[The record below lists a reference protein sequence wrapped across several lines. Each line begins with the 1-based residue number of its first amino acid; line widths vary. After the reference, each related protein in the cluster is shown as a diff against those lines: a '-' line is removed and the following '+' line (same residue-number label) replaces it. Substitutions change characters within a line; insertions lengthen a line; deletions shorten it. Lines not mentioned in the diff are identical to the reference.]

1 MIVTIIQARMG
12 STRLPGKVMKNL
24 AGKPVLWHI
33 IHRVK
38 RSAVSQMVLVAT
50 TTKPED
56 EIIQSACR
64 TWGIPVFRGS
74 TEDVLQRFCDAI
86 RFLERGRSKTSYI
99 IRITGDCPLI
109 DPFIIDDV
117 VHTALSKNYD
127 YVSNTD
133 PPTFPDGLD
142 VEVISRAALFT
153 ASKKATLMSEH
164 EHVTPY
170 IRKSNEFRRCNITS
184 RRDLSGLRWTL
195 DNEEDYMFIKKIYD
209 DLFRD
214 SKDFTTQD
222 VLNYL
227 RNHPNL
233 QKINE
238 KIPRNE
244 GYKKSLAHDT
254 QMMRVQT

>member
-117 VHTALSKNYD
+117 VHTAS
-127 YVSNTD
+127 
-133 PPTFPDGLD
+133 F
-142 VEVISRAALFT
+142 
-153 ASKKATLMSEH
+153 KKL
-164 EHVTPY
+164 
-170 IRKSNEFRRCNITS
+170 
-184 RRDLSGLRWTL
+184 
-195 DNEEDYMFIKKIYD
+195 
-209 DLFRD
+209 
-214 SKDFTTQD
+214 
-222 VLNYL
+222 
-227 RNHPNL
+227 
-233 QKINE
+233 
-238 KIPRNE
+238 
-244 GYKKSLAHDT
+244 
-254 QMMRVQT
+254 

>member
-1 MIVTIIQARMG
+1 
-12 STRLPGKVMKNL
+12 
-24 AGKPVLWHI
+24 
-33 IHRVK
+33 
-38 RSAVSQMVLVAT
+38 
-50 TTKPED
+50 
-56 EIIQSACR
+56 
-64 TWGIPVFRGS
+64 
-74 TEDVLQRFCDAI
+74 
-86 RFLERGRSKTSYI
+86 
-99 IRITGDCPLI
+99 
-109 DPFIIDDV
+109 
-117 VHTALSKNYD
+117 
-127 YVSNTD
+127 
-133 PPTFPDGLD
+133 
-142 VEVISRAALFT
+142 
-153 ASKKATLMSEH
+153 MSEH

-238 KIPRNE
+238 KIPEKRGDIKNP
-244 GYKKSLAHDT
+244 LPMIH
-254 QMMRVQT
+254 R